1 MKKNPILDPRNFL
14 KINQQVN
21 KQQDLKTKQEIN
33 WIQQTFQDSSTVH
46 RPKTKKKERK
56 QER

>member
-21 KQQDLKTKQEIN
+21 KQQDLKKKQEIN
-33 WIQQTFQDSSTVH
+33 
-46 RPKTKKKERK
+46 
-56 QER
+56 

>member
-46 RPKTKKKERK
+46 RPKTKKERK